1 LSKSVSSAGPG
12 DCINDQVVTT
22 ATDIDAVKWE
32 ITTVRKDIAA
42 TELNLGAVDLA
53 LDTFE
58 KFPLNR
64 EAAIQDLMRNVHS
77 MPVLNSLRRYSER
90 ELVETRKKWDDR
102 LNTLHEKEVVLLKQR
117 EPRGKT
123 RSSL

>member
-1 LSKSVSSAGPG
+1 
-12 DCINDQVVTT
+12 VTT